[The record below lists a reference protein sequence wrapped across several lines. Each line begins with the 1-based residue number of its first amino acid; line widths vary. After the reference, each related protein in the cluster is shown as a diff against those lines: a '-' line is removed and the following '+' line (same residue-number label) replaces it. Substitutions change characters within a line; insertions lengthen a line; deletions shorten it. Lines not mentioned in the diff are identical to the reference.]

1 MHSMR
6 NEAKLMNS
14 AKLKRMGIE
23 GKTESKMYGAEKMPP
38 MMDTD
43 KPAGA
48 MPNRKRFNTG
58 GAVLGDDMM
67 EGDAPK
73 RRLDKSRRGGKG
85 GSTVNIVIAPQG
97 GAEKPA
103 GGMQPPMGMV
113 APPSP
118 PPPPQPP
125 GIPPQ
130 ALAALAGAAGG
141 APKPPAMMNR
151 GGRAAYKRGGVV
163 KKADGGKVQ
172 GLAERIGGA
181 STGEIEGAIKKG
193 VGLLDTAMA
202 SGALDRMKAAEE
214 PKHGVGDA
222 SGGGSGGGNGGN
234 GMKRGGSVKRATG
247 GKVYDAG
254 AGTGEGRLE
263 KKAAYGKRAYEGEK
277 R

>member
-23 GKTESKMYGAEKMPP
+23 GKTESKMYGAEKMPA
-38 MMDTD
+38 MMDTE

-58 GAVLGDDMM
+58 GAVLGEEMM

-73 RRLDKSRRGGKG
+73 RRLDKSRRGKG

-97 GAEKPA
+97 GADKPA
-103 GGMQPPMGMV
+103 AAPQPPAGMV

-141 APKPPAMMNR
+141 AKPPAMMNR
-151 GGRAAYKRGGVV
+151 GGRAAYKRGGAV
-163 KKADGGKVQ
+163 KR
-172 GLAERIGGA
+172 ETGGA
-181 STGEIEGAIKKG
+181 VTDKKYEAPKGEMTPADLIRKYPDLATP
-193 VGLLDTAMA
+193 V
-202 SGALDRMKAAEE
+202 R
-214 PKHGVGDA
+214 
-222 SGGGSGGGNGGN
+222 
-234 GMKRGGSVKRATG
+234 RATG

-254 AGTGEGRLE
+254 AGTGEGRIE
-263 KKAAYGKRAYEGEK
+263 KRDNYGKRAYDGEK
-277 R
+277 RR